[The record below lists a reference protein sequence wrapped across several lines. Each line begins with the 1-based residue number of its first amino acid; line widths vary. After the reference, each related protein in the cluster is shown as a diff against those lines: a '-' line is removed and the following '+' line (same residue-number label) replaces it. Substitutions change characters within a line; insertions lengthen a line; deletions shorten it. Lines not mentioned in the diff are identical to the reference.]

1 MPKINLIEI
10 KKVARERL
18 PQGNSV
24 LKTLLDTDDILEW
37 NTENCAKVELL
48 WELVVAAVRESR
60 S

>member
-18 PQGNSV
+18 PQGSSV

-48 WELVVAAVRESR
+48 WELVVAAVRELR
-60 S
+60 T